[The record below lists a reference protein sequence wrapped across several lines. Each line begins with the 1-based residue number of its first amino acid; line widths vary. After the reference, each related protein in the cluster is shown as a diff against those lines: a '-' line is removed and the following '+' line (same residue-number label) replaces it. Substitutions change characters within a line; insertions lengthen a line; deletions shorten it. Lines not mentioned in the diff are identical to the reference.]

1 MGYFPVSE
9 EGVLTTGDSEL
20 YDLAIAVLALL
31 WNAISLYSANQR
43 CYEPFF
49 SLVLET
55 ILPGFLNQFC
65 LCPSTSWPDLIPTE
79 CKQSSNEVSD
89 VAFCMGWSLTSQQPL
104 SASTHTHMLRVMM
117 GVLAWRQGDR
127 ANLTCADF
135 QALRWHILFCFLFF
149 FRENYCMTLG
159 RKSVSFAIIGGEP

>member
-43 CYEPFF
+43 CYEPSF

-65 LCPSTSWPDLIPTE
+65 LCPSTVWARFDSYRVQAVLQRSLWCGFLHGLESDQPAAP
-79 CKQSSNEVSD
+79 VSLNTHPHAPGD
-89 VAFCMGWSLTSQQPL
+89 DGCVGVKAGWSSKSHLCWFSGSEVTPFVFFSFL
-104 SASTHTHMLRVMM
+104 EKIIV
-117 GVLAWRQGDR
+117 
-127 ANLTCADF
+127 
-135 QALRWHILFCFLFF
+135 WH
-149 FRENYCMTLG
+149 
-159 RKSVSFAIIGGEP
+159 